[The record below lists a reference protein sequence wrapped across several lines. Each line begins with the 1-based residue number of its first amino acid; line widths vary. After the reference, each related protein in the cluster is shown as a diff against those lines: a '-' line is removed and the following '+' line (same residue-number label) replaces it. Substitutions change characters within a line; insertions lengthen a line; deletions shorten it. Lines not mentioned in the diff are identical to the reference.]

1 VPSSSL
7 WPPVP
12 YGHPPPWA
20 PTVTVCVPRAYA
32 HRSWLE
38 RSGRSTGNPP
48 RAPVLSAQ
56 LPVLTDDLLV
66 TTPLRS
72 NRLSEPLCADGARL
86 LNVRRVDHSVVRFLR
101 RRHRGSSE
109 KQPWP
114 HSSLETLKLCSY
126 SRSCLKFGFWCVTR
140 NTSLLRPHSL
150 FYRFTRLE
158 SAAQV
163 CQHLLV
169 SARDIAQNT
178 QHKITTQCQSTLEV
192 RSK

>member
-1 VPSSSL
+1 MKTRTLSQSRFKATGPRHAPVNGRIDPFIRHDAVAQQQTL
-7 WPPVP
+7 GAVVRRWRAPPERATCGPQRRPVP
-12 YGHPPPWA
+12 AASPSWQQREA
-20 PTVTVCVPRAYA
+20 AMAAFFPR
-32 HRSWLE
+32 
-38 RSGRSTGNPP
+38 N
-48 RAPVLSAQ
+48 
-56 LPVLTDDLLV
+56 
-66 TTPLRS
+66 
-72 NRLSEPLCADGARL
+72 
-86 LNVRRVDHSVVRFLR
+86 
-101 RRHRGSSE
+101 
-109 KQPWP
+109 
-114 HSSLETLKLCSY
+114 SSLETLMFILTQLPY
-126 SRSCLKFGFWCVTR
+126 LDFGVTR